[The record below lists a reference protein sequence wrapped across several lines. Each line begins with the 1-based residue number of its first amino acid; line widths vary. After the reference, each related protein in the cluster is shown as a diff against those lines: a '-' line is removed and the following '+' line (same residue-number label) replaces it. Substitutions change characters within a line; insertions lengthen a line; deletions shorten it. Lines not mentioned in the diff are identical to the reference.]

1 MACEPQRLASDRE
14 KPGRRA
20 GGEAGSVALSPRPPR
35 LTGCRSGRQGPA
47 SVHEEEGAPGGTH
60 PDFPSSRESGRG
72 RALFVCPRR
81 ADWPEGALCP
91 DRSGCLRR
99 RRNAPR
105 PPAGPKQ
112 SFARGAR
119 AVPGGGGTFSSP
131 SGVSSPLLERRAP
144 AWLGFSSLLV
154 VPDREVDQTKVRV
167 DEMGVTSSPDLAKE
181 ICNEKGL
188 SVKY

>member
-1 MACEPQRLASDRE
+1 MA
-14 KPGRRA
+14 K
-20 GGEAGSVALSPRPPR
+20 V
-35 LTGCRSGRQGPA
+35 
-47 SVHEEEGAPGGTH
+47 
-60 PDFPSSRESGRG
+60 
-72 RALFVCPRR
+72 
-81 ADWPEGALCP
+81 
-91 DRSGCLRR
+91 
-99 RRNAPR
+99 
-105 PPAGPKQ
+105 
-112 SFARGAR
+112 ARGAR

>member
-1 MACEPQRLASDRE
+1 MASDRE

-20 GGEAGSVALSPRPPR
+20 GGEAGSVALSLRPPR
-35 LTGCRSGRQGPA
+35 LTGCRSGRRGPA

-105 PPAGPKQ
+105 PPASRSSHSPVGLALSPEAGAPSRHPPASAPLFWSAGPLRGWASVPFWWFQIAKLTKQ
-112 SFARGAR
+112 RCE
-119 AVPGGGGTFSSP
+119 
-131 SGVSSPLLERRAP
+131 L
-144 AWLGFSSLLV
+144 
-154 VPDREVDQTKVRV
+154 TKWV
-167 DEMGVTSSPDLAKE
+167 
-181 ICNEKGL
+181 
-188 SVKY
+188 

>member
-1 MACEPQRLASDRE
+1 MSRPQRMPAAPAE
-14 KPGRRA
+14 
-20 GGEAGSVALSPRPPR
+20 RPSA
-35 LTGCRSGRQGPA
+35 TS
-47 SVHEEEGAPGGTH
+47 E
-60 PDFPSSRESGRG
+60 
-72 RALFVCPRR
+72 
-81 ADWPEGALCP
+81 
-91 DRSGCLRR
+91 
-99 RRNAPR
+99 
-105 PPAGPKQ
+105 PKQ

-167 DEMGVTSSPDLAKE
+167 DEMGVTYSPDLAKE